1 MTVVAVAVVSG
12 PIVGDVVV
20 LMWVEIVEAGDVV
33 IADEVYVFVEVGQVL
48 PLLVEIFHLLELI
61 WLMGVLMRVLQPPVL
76 ASFERSWNSHWWS
89 DVPECYICKLVM
101 VLLPLWLACP
111 VLAVARAI
119 GICYHFRPS
128 FELLWG
134 SIFHKT
140 WSGRRDV

>member
-48 PLLVEIFHLLELI
+48 PLLVEIFRLLELI

-76 ASFERSWNSHWWS
+76 ASF
-89 DVPECYICKLVM
+89 L
-101 VLLPLWLACP
+101 
-111 VLAVARAI
+111 
-119 GICYHFRPS
+119 
-128 FELLWG
+128 ELLLVVG
-134 SIFHKT
+134 CP
-140 WSGRRDV
+140 GMLCL